1 MKQNKKSF
9 IQKNIPL
16 LAILFVL
23 GIIFLY
29 LSEYDSNK
37 RTGNGSIDFDS
48 KSYTENLEERLCA
61 MLEKMDG
68 VEDVQVMITLETSSR
83 YQVAGEKGDAFN
95 LGTYV
100 NSFSLQKGSENGNEP
115 TIIEIEAP
123 KIKGVSVVCIG
134 AENIQIRER
143 IINLISS
150 TLNLTKNKIYVTE

>member
-1 MKQNKKSF
+1 MKQSKKSF
-9 IQKNIPL
+9 LQKNLPL

-37 RTGNGSIDFDS
+37 RNGNSSFDFDS
-48 KSYTENLEERLCA
+48 KSYTEDLEERLCA

-68 VEDVQVMITLETSSR
+68 VEDVSVMITLETSSR
-83 YQVAGEKGDAFN
+83 YQITGSKGNPYDSN
-95 LGTYV
+95 TYV
-100 NSFSLQKGSENGNEP
+100 NAFSLQSDSADGEP
-115 TIIEIEAP
+115 AVMEIKAP

-134 AENIQIRER
+134 AENIRIRER

-150 TLNLTKNKIYVTE
+150 TLNLTKNRIYVTE

>member
-1 MKQNKKSF
+1 MKANKKCF
-9 IQKNIPL
+9 IQKNVPL

-37 RTGNGSIDFDS
+37 RTGNGTIDFDS
-48 KSYTENLEERLCA
+48 KSYTDDLEARLCA

-68 VEDVQVMITLETSSR
+68 VEDVRVMITLETSSR
-83 YQVAGEKGDAFN
+83 YQVSGEKGDAFTAD
-95 LGTYV
+95 TYV
-100 NSFSLQKGSENGNEP
+100 NSFSLQDGSANEP
-115 TIIEIEAP
+115 TVIEIEAP

-134 AENIQIRER
+134 AENIQIRQR